1 MTGADS
7 WSSQDDWNDPKTT
20 SWQTVS
26 AGAWSQDDWYGRP
39 PSGPRYKL
47 GCLPV
52 ESLQQAAEREEQWR
66 NESRAALQL
75 ALTQPGHCPAVAHA
89 KLQEVLAV
97 CEADKLPEEEL
108 AEAKRELHVRKQAR
122 AQALEQE
129 RQEIDADMARRH
141 AAMQAEEEHY
151 RVQRE
156 ERRRA
161 LLKGDEADTPEEHH
175 VELTAAAEK
184 PSREVIA

>member
-1 MTGADS
+1 M
-7 WSSQDDWNDPKTT
+7 
-20 SWQTVS
+20 
-26 AGAWSQDDWYGRP
+26 
-39 PSGPRYKL
+39 
-47 GCLPV
+47 PV
-52 ESLQQAAEREEQWR
+52 ETFQQAAEREEQWR

-75 ALTQPGHCPAVAHA
+75 ALTQPGHCPAVAYA
-89 KLQEVLAV
+89 KLQDVLAV
-97 CEADKLPEEEL
+97 CEADRLPEEEL
-108 AEAKRELHVRKQAR
+108 AEAKQELHIRKQAR

-129 RQEIDADMARRH
+129 RQELDADMARRH

-161 LLKGDEADTPEEHH
+161 VLKGDETDIPEEHH

-184 PSREVIA
+184 PSREVNV